1 MSHLPVVPQSDFQ
14 RQLVERALALAQELE
29 RAAASAPYGRL
40 LDRCELLLLDQG
52 RQLLRDALA
61 GALQQQI
68 AQAIHRFIRQHKAAA
83 SPDERRQE
91 ERVDFI
97 QRTWCLSD
105 CTRLALMTM

>member
-1 MSHLPVVPQSDFQ
+1 MSHSPVVPQSDFQ

-29 RAAASAPYGRL
+29 RTAASAPHGCL

-68 AQAIHRFIRQHKAAA
+68 ARSEKRGAPPAPVPADSRAA
-83 SPDERRQE
+83 
-91 ERVDFI
+91 
-97 QRTWCLSD
+97 
-105 CTRLALMTM
+105 TRGPTRATS

>member
-1 MSHLPVVPQSDFQ
+1 MSHPPVVPQSDFQ

-29 RAAASAPYGRL
+29 RTAASAPYGSL

-68 AQAIHRFIRQHKAAA
+68 AQVEKRGPPPAPVPADRPADTKA
-83 SPDERRQE
+83 P
-91 ERVDFI
+91 
-97 QRTWCLSD
+97 
-105 CTRLALMTM
+105 TRATS

>member
-14 RQLVERALALAQELE
+14 RLLVERALALAQELE
-29 RAAASAPYGRL
+29 RTASCAPHGSL

-68 AQAIHRFIRQHKAAA
+68 ALAEKRGRLPAPVPADRPDDTKA
-83 SPDERRQE
+83 P
-91 ERVDFI
+91 
-97 QRTWCLSD
+97 
-105 CTRLALMTM
+105 TRATS

>member
-29 RAAASAPYGRL
+29 RTASTAPHGCL

-68 AQAIHRFIRQHKAAA
+68 AAAEKRGRRPAPVPADRNADTKA
-83 SPDERRQE
+83 P
-91 ERVDFI
+91 
-97 QRTWCLSD
+97 
-105 CTRLALMTM
+105 TRATS